1 MSPKRGKGK
10 QVGFFFGFENVGA
23 LLNEVGALVTGSAE
37 MEILNAFYTSVF
49 NAKSTP
55 EDSQT
60 MEVNERV

>member
-1 MSPKRGKGK
+1 M
-10 QVGFFFGFENVGA
+10 GA

-60 MEVNERV
+60 MEVKERV